1 MARLLAAIRPC
12 AVLPALSLA
21 IALLGACGKPGTG
34 SPEPSGVEAR
44 ADSSGQCEGNCDASP
59 PSIPKLLDTAG
70 FGDVTTYGDVAHPAP
85 SAGGACN
92 YGPTGILNFA
102 AIQVDRLPGDAQGQW
117 RGGRVCGQCAEVRA
131 RTPTGWKTTV
141 VRIVDKCPDANCGID
156 LGGQPARDL
165 MGDRPGRYS
174 GEWTFVSCE
183 GRAGVSDGE
192 PSLFVKEGTNAW
204 WSRVQARNPAERITG
219 MRIRPVAAG
228 ANVAWT
234 DMDWAT
240 EAENFF
246 GVPDPMLQDT
256 ALYELQAILPHGA
269 PYSLRCRGTALA
281 QAGTF
286 LPFAPRSP

>member
-1 MARLLAAIRPC
+1 LLAGTLVA
-12 AVLPALSLA
+12 S
-21 IALLGACGKPGTG
+21 CGKAGTG
-34 SPEPSGVEAR
+34 GSEPPGVGPRTDTSGR
-44 ADSSGQCEGNCDASP
+44 CDGNCDASP
-59 PSIPKLLDTAG
+59 PSIPELLDTAG

-85 SAGGACN
+85 SSGGACN
-92 YGPTGILNFA
+92 YGPTGILDFA

-141 VRIVDKCPDANCGID
+141 VRIVDKCPDADCGID

-165 MGDRPGRYS
+165 MGDKPGRYS

-204 WSRVQARNPAERITG
+204 WSRVQVRNPAERIAG
-219 MRIRPVAAG
+219 MRIRPVGSA
-228 ANVAWT
+228 AWT
-234 DMDWAT
+234 EMDWAT

-246 GVPDPMLQDT
+246 RVPDAVLQDT
-256 ALYELQAILPHGA
+256 ARYELQAILPHGA
-269 PYSLRCRGTALA
+269 PYSLGCRGTALA
-281 QAGTF
+281 QAGVS
-286 LPFAPRSP
+286 LPFDPRSP